1 MLRLVG
7 FLLTL
12 ILGVGGFVAVDY
24 TMAKRWASAEDSDGL
39 TFGEYVGG
47 LSGRLAGGSA
57 SSSSG
62 LPTNLADMLPAAPE
76 GWTVRPTV
84 DEDIAIFLPKKR
96 SDAPPDARKYIEAVG
111 RARSG
116 SGVEVV
122 ILTYEKGERR
132 VVIKALRYPDLIFTS
147 FMAMQQRMELQM
159 VQPEFR
165 RRDFMTVRGL
175 DIAEDVLPDGLRA
188 RYFMAN
194 VGAQIHIRVLASKR
208 MKDDD
213 LVPFFQTLH
222 VKAMNASVIDK
233 QDGLGDV
240 PVIVL
245 ASALDEA
252 TRETYEADRAARE
265 VLETKKREA
274 ERIAA
279 EAEAKLAADTKA
291 KEDGKGLEGEGRLTL
306 QNDKGTK
313 AERGDCEERAGGTKF
328 CGVDSDGAATEDE

>member
-57 SSSSG
+57 SSSSD

-84 DEDIAIFLPKKR
+84 DEDLAVFLPKKR
-96 SDAPPDARKYIEAVG
+96 SDAPPDARNYVEAVG
-111 RARSG
+111 KARSG

-165 RRDFMTVRGL
+165 GRDFMTVRGL

-208 MKDDD
+208 MKDGD

-265 VLETKKREA
+265 MLEAKKREA

-279 EAEAKLAADTKA
+279 EAEAKLAADAKA
-291 KEDGKGLEGEGRLTL
+291 KQDGTGLKGEGGLTS
-306 QNDKGTK
+306 QTDTGTK
-313 AERGDCEERAGGTKF
+313 GMRGECEQRAGGTKF
-328 CGVDSDGAATEDE
+328 CGVNGDGDANGDQ